1 MMGDFPKWDDF
12 LEAKVAAKVSPDA
25 PPQGAGAKSYYGAH
39 AKNDGKVHLRVA
51 EKSEGTPLGC
61 QATPSLKDAKWNL
74 PGGSK
79 PDHKGLVKETRL
91 SKDEPDGKVRLRV
104 VEKPTDALGDKA
116 TASLKDPK
124 KVHPAG
130 EKPKKHGLTTEEF
143 LEDTHDLSDAEFLQR
158 MLEEG
163 NWPDE
168 DDDDDEA
175 DGPPKCHCAYSG
187 KRIIPIA
194 SEMARYMAHM
204 LPENG
209 RALRTFLRELKATPD
224 AMSALMA
231 EMTGHSEMYD
241 EMVNQMGDSEGKVC
255 NRMVRAMQDN
265 HEKFMEE
272 MGYELT
278 PHMGE
283 AVQPP
288 MTNRVGA
295 QPQEPAADPAAGAA
309 AAGSAVQPG
318 SEAGAGAGMMQ
329 DIPPDGMGSVAQV
342 PDQGTGAQQ
351 QDTPMAKLNKEFAY
365 HHMLREMVNYNNM
378 AEAMESILK
387 G

>member
-1 MMGDFPKWDDF
+1 
-12 LEAKVAAKVSPDA
+12 
-25 PPQGAGAKSYYGAH
+25 
-39 AKNDGKVHLRVA
+39 VA
-51 EKSEGTPLGC
+51 EKPEGTPLGC
-61 QATPSLKDAKWNL
+61 EATPALKDAKWNL
-74 PGGSK
+74 PGGAK
-79 PDHKGLVKETRL
+79 PDHKGVVKEDRL
-91 SKDEPDGKVRLRV
+91 SKDEPDGKVRVRV

-116 TASLKDPK
+116 TASVKDPK

-143 LEDTHDLSDAEFLQR
+143 LEETRDLSNTEFLQR

-168 DDDDDEA
+168 DDDEA
-175 DGPPKCHCAYSG
+175 DGPPSCHCAYSG

-209 RALRTFLRELKATPD
+209 RALRTFLRELKSTPD
-224 AMSALMA
+224 GMSALMS

-255 NRMVRAMQDN
+255 NRMVRAMQEN
-265 HEKFMEE
+265 HENFMRE
-272 MGYELT
+272 MGYEMT

-283 AVQPP
+283 AVRPP
-288 MTNRVGA
+288 MSSRVGTS
-295 QPQEPAADPAAGAA
+295 PQAADPAAGAA
-309 AAGSAVQPG
+309 AAGAAVEPG
-318 SEAGAGAGMMQ
+318 DETGGMMQ
-329 DIPPDGMGSVAQV
+329 DIPPDGMGSVEPV
-342 PDQGTGAQQ
+342 PQQQPPQ

-365 HHMLREMVNYNNM
+365 HHMLREMANYNNM
-378 AEAMESILK
+378 VEAMESILK